1 MTISITFLE
10 LKDYI
15 KRHFGKIVNL
25 SKVSDHEVC
34 ISYTQKILF
43 KTVDVPVNVS
53 IDNVGSSSIWVTYDG
68 GFGIDMI
75 IAGVLVF
82 IKGKYPELN
91 DVLKSEDNRQLCI
104 DLSSMSNLQTLFE
117 KVEMTGVSV
126 REDHFEVRMALL

>member
-1 MTISITFLE
+1 M
-10 LKDYI
+10 
-15 KRHFGKIVNL
+15 
-25 SKVSDHEVC
+25 C
-34 ISYTQKILF
+34 ISYTQKIIF

-53 IDNVGSSSIWVTYDG
+53 INNVGPSSIWVTYDG

-82 IKGKYPELN
+82 IKGKFPELN

-104 DLSSMSNLQTLFE
+104 DLSSMSNFQTLFE

>member
-75 IAGVLVF
+75 IAGVLAF
-82 IKGKYPELN
+82 IKGKFPELN
-91 DVLKSEDNRQLCI
+91 DVLRSGDNRQLCI
-104 DLSSMSNLQTLFE
+104 NLSSMSNLQTIFE
-117 KVEMTGVSV
+117 RVEMTGISV
-126 REDHFEVRMALL
+126 HEDHFEARMVLL